1 MRIDSSAIGMESAR
15 SYKASGTTF
24 TRFVIRDYQTDQRQ
38 AGTTLGN
45 NAGEN
50 TAELSGENQENV
62 QSKTGSSTP
71 VQKDWQSYFG
81 ISSGKLNLRRE
92 DESIAENLRQ
102 VTLRYIF
109 QMLFADRRNRLEEW
123 MEEKG
128 LVEDVTSRTAANGSG
143 QSDNRM
149 NPLAVSEQMLSFQQV
164 NHYYE
169 QETTTFSSRGTV
181 VTGDGRTID
190 FGVKVGMSREFE
202 QTFIGQMDLAAV
214 QLMDPLVI
222 NLDTDVAKVTDQ
234 HFFFDLDSDGSE
246 EELSMLGNGSGY
258 LALDKNGD
266 GSINDGSELFGT
278 KSGDGFRELAAYD
291 EDGDGWIDEDD
302 SIWSKLQ
309 IWCKDENGRDHL
321 YRLADKGVGAICL
334 SNSATEFAQKDV
346 EGALDAVI
354 RSTGVFLFENG
365 QVGTVQQLDLAR
377 H

>member
-15 SYKASGTTF
+15 SYKASSTTF
-24 TRFVIRDYQTDQRQ
+24 TRFVIRDYQTDLQQ
-38 AGTTLGN
+38 AGTTPGN
-45 NAGEN
+45 QTGKNDTGLTRE
-50 TAELSGENQENV
+50 EQENV
-62 QSKTGSSTP
+62 QEGQKGTT

-81 ISSGKLNLRRE
+81 ISSSRLNLRRD
-92 DESIAENLRQ
+92 DEGIAENLRQ

-128 LVEDVTSRTAANGSG
+128 FIEDTTSQAALNGPG
-143 QSDNRM
+143 QLSNQ
-149 NPLAVSEQMLSFQQV
+149 AQAIGVSIDMLSYQQV

-169 QETTTFSSRGTV
+169 QETTTFSSQGSV

-190 FGVKVGMSREFE
+190 FSVKVGMSREFE
-202 QTFIGQMDLAAV
+202 QTFIGQLDLSTV
-214 QLMDPLVI
+214 KVLDPLVI
-222 NLDTDVAKVTDQ
+222 NLETDVAAVTDQ
-234 HFFFDLDSDGSE
+234 HFFFDLDGDGQE
-246 EELSMLGNGSGY
+246 DELSMLGSGSGY

-266 GSINDGSELFGT
+266 GRIKDGSELFGT
-278 KSGDGFRELAAYD
+278 KTGDGFRELAEYD

-302 SIWSKLQ
+302 AIWSRLQ

-346 EGALDAVI
+346 EGSVDAVI

-365 QVGTVQQLDLAR
+365 EVGTVQQLDLAR

>member
-62 QSKTGSSTP
+62 RSGTAGNTT

-81 ISSGKLNLRRE
+81 ISSSKLNLRRD
-92 DESIAENLRQ
+92 DEGIAENLRQ

-109 QMLFADRRNRLEEW
+109 QLLFADRRNRLQEW
-123 MEEKG
+123 MEEQG
-128 LVEDVTSRTAANGSG
+128 FVEDTTSQAALNGPGQMNGIPVT
-143 QSDNRM
+143 
-149 NPLAVSEQMLSFQQV
+149 EQVLSYQQV

-169 QETTTFSSRGTV
+169 QETTTFSSRGSV
-181 VTGDGRTID
+181 VTADGRTID
-190 FGVKVGMSREFE
+190 FAVNVGMSREFE

-346 EGALDAVI
+346 EGAVDAVI